1 MRTIAPTSLGA
12 ICAGTAL
19 ALVLSPTTSLYA
31 APVSAVEVSQDIHHD
46 VSPPLSHLV
55 RMAPP
60 HRRAAPR
67 IIPLRQIPHPSSAG
81 ADQEDGALQK
91 AAGPKVGTVDGLNF
105 AGAGQGDY
113 GYSDFYAPPDTNGAV
128 GATQY
133 VQFVNASFAIFNKTT
148 GALEIPI
155 ADANTIWAGFGG
167 TCEANND
174 GDGIVKYDRIANRWV
189 VSQLSVAST
198 PYTECVA
205 VSQTSDATGAYNRY
219 AFSYG
224 TNFDDYPKF
233 GVWPDG
239 YYVTYNIFA
248 NGQNFIGPMAC
259 ALHRAKMLKGKKAT
273 QQCFQLSTNFDSLL
287 PADLDGAKKP
297 PAGSP
302 DYLVNYGSNSLN
314 LWQFHV
320 DWTTPSN
327 STLTGPVNIPVP
339 AFAATCNGGTCIPQK
354 STTQKLDS
362 LADRLMYRF
371 AYRNFGD
378 HESLVV
384 NHSVKVGTSSGVRWY
399 ELRSPSAPTLFQSGT
414 FSPDANFRWMGS
426 VAMDK
431 VGDIAV
437 GYSVSSATSFPSI
450 AYTGRVPSDPVGTL
464 EAENA
469 VKAGAGSQTGG
480 LSRWGDYSGM
490 SLDPTDDCTFY
501 YTNEYLKSNG
511 SFNWST
517 QINSFKF
524 PGCS

>member
-31 APVSAVEVSQDIHHD
+31 APLSAVEVSQDIHHD

-60 HRRAAPR
+60 ARHVTPR
-67 IIPLRQIPHPSSAG
+67 IVPLRQIPHAPS

-113 GYSDFYAPPDTNGAV
+113 GYSDSLAPPDTNGAV

-133 VQFVNASFAIFNKTT
+133 VQFVNSSFAVFNKTT

-155 ADANTIWAGFGG
+155 ANTNTVWSGFGG
-167 TCEANND
+167 VCETTND
-174 GDGIVKYDRIANRWV
+174 GDGVIKYDRHANRWLI
-189 VSQLSVAST
+189 SQLSIEST
-198 PYTECVA
+198 PFTECVA
-205 VSQTSDATGAYNRY
+205 ISQTSDATGAYNRY

-224 TNFDDYPKF
+224 TDFNDYPKF
-233 GVWPDG
+233 GIWPDA

-248 NGQNFIGPMAC
+248 NGQSFIGPKAC
-259 ALHRAKMLKGKKAT
+259 ALDRAKMLKGKPAT
-273 QQCFQLSTNFDSLL
+273 QQCFQLSTAFDSLL

-297 PAGSP
+297 PRRSP
-302 DYLVNYGSNSLN
+302 NYMVNFGSNLLN

-320 DWTTPSN
+320 DWTTPAN
-327 STLTGPVNIPVP
+327 STFTGPVVISVP
-339 AFAATCNGGTCIPQK
+339 SFTPACNGGTCIPQNG
-354 STTQKLDS
+354 TTQKLDS

-384 NHSVKVGTSSGVRWY
+384 DHSVKVGVSSGVRWY
-399 ELRSPSAPTLFQSGT
+399 ELRSPATPTLFQSGT
-414 FSPDANFRWMGS
+414 FAPDANFRWMGS
-426 VAMDK
+426 IAMDK
-431 VGDIAV
+431 TGDIAV
-437 GYSVSSATSFPSI
+437 GYSRSSATAFPSI
-450 AYTGRVPSDPVGTL
+450 AYTGRVPGDPLGTL
-464 EAENA
+464 EAEDV
-469 VKAGAGSQTGG
+469 VKAGGGSQTGG
-480 LSRWGDYSGM
+480 LSRWGDYTAM
-490 SLDPTDDCTFY
+490 SIDPTNDCTFY

-517 QINSFKF
+517 EINSFKF